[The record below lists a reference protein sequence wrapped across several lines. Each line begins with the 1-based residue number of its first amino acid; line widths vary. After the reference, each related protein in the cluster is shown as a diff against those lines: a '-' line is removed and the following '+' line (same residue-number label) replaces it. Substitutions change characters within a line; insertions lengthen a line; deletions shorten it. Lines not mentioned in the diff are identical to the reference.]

1 MVSVVVDFV
10 TIVES
15 NYSTIGYAVVS
26 YIYSAQQHRLILSGE
41 DPLYF
46 LNKWRLSITIV
57 LK

>member
-1 MVSVVVDFV
+1 LIV
-10 TIVES
+10 TVFEGDDNDRGMGGGWGCNSEMMIVKIL
-15 NYSTIGYAVVS
+15 NL
-26 YIYSAQQHRLILSGE
+26 RLINMGE

>member
-1 MVSVVVDFV
+1 VFEGDDNDRGMGGGWGCNSEMM
-10 TIVES
+10 IVKIL
-15 NYSTIGYAVVS
+15 NL
-26 YIYSAQQHRLILSGE
+26 RLINMGE